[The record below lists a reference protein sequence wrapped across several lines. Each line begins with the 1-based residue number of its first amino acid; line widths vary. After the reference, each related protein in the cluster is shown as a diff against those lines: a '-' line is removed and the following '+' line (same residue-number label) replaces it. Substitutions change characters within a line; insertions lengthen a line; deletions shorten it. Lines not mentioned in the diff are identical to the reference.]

1 MGRGTIDCQEGRLSL
16 LRGSWPPPP
25 SAGFF
30 LSSCH
35 FSRPAACLVPS
46 PAASASPGNLAEVP
60 VLTPHPR
67 PPEPETGGGR
77 SHLCFNEPPSDP
89 EAPESENHRARS
101 AVLKLPCH
109 SPLPDCSYI
118 HTSSDSL
125 SYFTNYTYVLLLHIM

>member
-67 PPEPETGGGR
+67 PPEPETLGVDAATCVLTSLPVIPR
-77 SHLCFNEPPSDP
+77 HLSLRTTALDRPSSNFRVTHP
-89 EAPESENHRARS
+89 YQT
-101 AVLKLPCH
+101 V
-109 SPLPDCSYI
+109 
-118 HTSSDSL
+118 HTSTQVPIVYL
-125 SYFTNYTYVLLLHIM
+125 ILQIIPMYYYYI